1 MIIQISS
8 YDGNARVVSFSKTD
22 DSYAA
27 LCDNHLNIAKLC
39 DKALL
44 LSPDNVRIDLTES
57 EYNKFLDSADF
68 DVFEIDADGNAYK
81 YFDASSLDNA
91 IMVTNKCNS
100 NCLMCPTP
108 EAIRKKDIAINVD
121 YLIHVAQHFPKDAEH
136 ITITGG
142 EPFLAG
148 RDIFKLFD
156 YLKGHFP
163 VTDFL
168 VLTNGRIFSVI
179 EYTDRLAETQPGNTI
194 LGIPL
199 HGFNDA
205 THDSI
210 TQSAGS
216 FRQTYQGLKNLLSR
230 GIRVELRIVVSKLN
244 MDFIT
249 GIAQLIVNEFKGAE
263 CVKIMGLEMTGNAAK
278 NKDSVWIS
286 YKEAFEKAQPAIDIL
301 TKAGIDVGLYNFPLC
316 SVNENYRSICE
327 KSISDYKIRFAPE
340 CDRCTEKDACGGMFS
355 GTIRL
360 SKDDIIPIRN
370 S

>member
-8 YDGNARVVSFSKTD
+8 YDGTPRVVSFSKTD
-22 DSYAA
+22 DSYNV

-44 LSPDNVRIDLTES
+44 LSPDNVRINLTES

-68 DVFEIDADGNAYK
+68 DVFEIDANGNAYK
-81 YFDASSLDNA
+81 YFDSSSLDNA
-91 IMVTNKCNS
+91 IMITNKCNS

-108 EAIRKKDIAINVD
+108 EAIRKKDIAIDID
-121 YLIHVAQHFPKDAEH
+121 YLIRVAQHFPKDADH

-156 YLKGHFP
+156 YLKRHFP

-179 EYTDRLAETQPGNTI
+179 PYADRLAETQPSNTI

-199 HGFNDA
+199 HGYNDV
-205 THDSI
+205 THDTI
-210 TQSAGS
+210 TQADGS
-216 FRQTYQGLKNLLSR
+216 FRQTYKGLKRLLSK

-244 MDFIT
+244 MDYIT
-249 GIAQLIVNEFKGAE
+249 DIAQLIADEFRGAE

-278 NKDSVWIS
+278 NKDSVWIG
-286 YKEAFEKAQPAIDIL
+286 YKEAFDKSQQAIDIL
-301 TKAGIDVGLYNFPLC
+301 MRAGIDVGLYNFPLC

-340 CDRCTEKDACGGMFS
+340 CDRCTVKDACGGMFS

-360 SKDDIIPIRN
+360 SKDDIFPIQKD
-370 S
+370 